1 MAVGVPQAISSGGV
15 GLVCSSTSLTPT
27 GGIVK
32 KSDREIMD
40 ILEAFDLTK
49 TPHSAAALAGCDE
62 KTVARYVAAR
72 DAGRD
77 PFAPIDRGS
86 LIDGWLPK
94 IEEWIDASDAKVR
107 ADVVHDRLVV
117 MGYGGSDRTTRRAV
131 ATAKARWRAGHRRT
145 YRPWITEPGMWLQFD
160 WGAGPIIDGRPTW
173 LFCAWLAW
181 SRFRVVIPT
190 WDRTLPSLL
199 SCLDATFRTIGG
211 APTYVL
217 TDNERTVTIDRIAE
231 VPIRHPELVAAG
243 RHYGVTV
250 RSCEPFDPETK
261 GGSEATVR
269 IAKADLV
276 PTTANLLPGY
286 SSFAELQAACEAF
299 AEKVN
304 GRIHRETA
312 RRPIDRLAEELPLLH
327 RLPAEPHTTALGQT
341 RTVYT
346 DQCIRVGETRYSTP
360 PGHVGTQV
368 WQHARGEE
376 LVITARTDR
385 GLVEIARHRK
395 ALPGDHQIDDAHYPD
410 HPGIGGPQPPRPRA
424 RTDAEAAFLALG
436 PGAHAWLIEA
446 GASGVT
452 KARVKMADAVQLAAL
467 FSTDLIDRAL
477 GLAAAAGR
485 FAEADL
491 AAIANHLAYGT
502 TDPAEL
508 VAIDEDHSCQP
519 GTAAWNGLGR

>member
-1 MAVGVPQAISSGGV
+1 M
-15 GLVCSSTSLTPT
+15 
-27 GGIVK
+27 K

-62 KTVARYVAAR
+62 KTVARYAAAR
-72 DAGRD
+72 DGGAD
-77 PFAPIDRGS
+77 PFAPIERPS
-86 LIDGWLPK
+86 LIDPWLPK
-94 IEEWIDASDAKVR
+94 IEEWVEGSHAKVR
-107 ADVVHDRLVV
+107 ADVVHDKIVV

-131 ATAKARWRAGHRRT
+131 AAAKRSWRAGNLRT
-145 YRPWITEPGMWLQFD
+145 YRPWVTEPGMWLQFD
-160 WGAGPIIDGRPTW
+160 WGAGPTIGGRATL

-190 WDRTLPSLL
+190 WDRTMPTVLT
-199 SCLDATFRTIGG
+199 CLDATLRTIGA

-217 TDNERTVTIDRIAE
+217 TDNEKTVTIDRIAG

-276 PTTANLLPGY
+276 PTTANLREDYG
-286 SSFAELQAACEAF
+286 SFVQLQTACIDF
-299 AEKVN
+299 CEKVN
-304 GRIHRETA
+304 TRIHRETA
-312 RRPIDRLAEELPLLH
+312 RRPLDRLAEELPQLH
-327 RLPAEPHTTALGQT
+327 ALPAEPHTAALGET
-341 RTVYT
+341 RTVGT
-346 DQCIRVGETRYSTP
+346 DQCIRVVNVRYSTP

-368 WQHARGEE
+368 WQHTIGEE
-376 LVITARTDR
+376 LIITARTDR
-385 GLVEIARHRK
+385 GLTEIARHRL
-395 ALPGDHQIDDAHYPD
+395 ALPGDHQVDDAHYPN
-410 HPGIGGPQPPRPRA
+410 HPGLAGPQPPRPRA

-446 GASGVT
+446 GAHGVT
-452 KARVKMADAVQLAAL
+452 KARAKMADAVELAAL

-491 AAIANHLAYGT
+491 ASIAGHLAYGHLA
-502 TDPAEL
+502 DEL
-508 VAIDEDHSCQP
+508 VAVDEAHSAQP